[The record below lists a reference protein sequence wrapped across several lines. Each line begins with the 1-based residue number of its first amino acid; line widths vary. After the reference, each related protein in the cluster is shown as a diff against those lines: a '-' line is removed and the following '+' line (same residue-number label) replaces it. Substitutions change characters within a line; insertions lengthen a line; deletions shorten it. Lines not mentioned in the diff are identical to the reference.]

1 MKIKLLFTA
10 VLSVLLFSVSQ
21 AQSFHAGVMAGAN
34 LNKIDGQSFKSEF
47 DFGYHAGA
55 FVEIGLGKKFSIEPQ
70 VLFSQTS
77 TDTTT
82 SFSTV
87 YNTNNLSN
95 VTLNY
100 LSIPLL
106 ANYKLS
112 KLLSIQVGPQYGILL
127 NSNEN
132 LTQNGKDAFKQ
143 GDFSMLGGLQLNIL
157 SFRVYGRYAIGLTNL
172 NDIDNQNQWKSETI
186 QIGVGYSIL

>member
-1 MKIKLLFTA
+1 MKIKLLLTA
-10 VLSVLLFSVSQ
+10 LLTVALFSATQ
-21 AQSFHAGVMAGAN
+21 AQSFHAGIMAGAN
-34 LNKIDGQSFKSEF
+34 LNKIDGQSFNSEF

-55 FVEIGLGKKFSIEPQ
+55 FVELGLGKKFSIEPQ
-70 VLFSQTS
+70 VLFVQTS

-82 SFSTV
+82 NFSTV
-87 YNTNNLSN
+87 YKTSNFSN

-100 LSIPLL
+100 LAIPIV

-112 KLLSIQVGPQYGILL
+112 KLVSIQVGPQYGILL
-127 NSNEN
+127 NQNEQ

-143 GDFSMLGGLQLNIL
+143 GDFSLLGGIQLNIL
-157 SFRVYGRYAIGLTNL
+157 SLRVYGRYAIGLSDI

>member
-1 MKIKLLFTA
+1 MKIKILLTALLSIVLFTA
-10 VLSVLLFSVSQ
+10 SQ
-21 AQSFHAGVMAGAN
+21 AQSFHAGIMAGAN

-70 VLFSQTS
+70 VLFVQTS
-77 TDTTT
+77 TDTTNN
-82 SFSTV
+82 FSTV

-112 KLLSIQVGPQYGILL
+112 NLLSIQVGPQYGILL

-132 LTQNGKDAFKQ
+132 LQQNGKDAFKQ

-157 SFRVYGRYAIGLTNL
+157 SFRVYGRYAIGLSNL
-172 NDIDNQNQWKSETI
+172 NDIDNQNQWKSQTI
-186 QIGVGYSIL
+186 QIGVGWSIL

>member
-21 AQSFHAGVMAGAN
+21 AQSFHAGIMAGAN
-34 LNKIDGQSFKSEF
+34 LNKIDGQSFKNEF

-82 SFSTV
+82 NFSTV

-112 KLLSIQVGPQYGILL
+112 KLLSIQLGPQYGILL

-157 SFRVYGRYAIGLTNL
+157 SFRVYGRYAIGLSNL